1 MRKLLI
7 GAAVVLVLLGGG
19 IALAP
24 LLIPVDTVKA
34 LLTERVRATT
44 GRELTISGDISAS
57 VFPDLAV
64 RLNGVSLSNPDG
76 FRSKEMARLG
86 DLRVVLKPAALLS
99 GRVEI
104 DSLVLVDPVIS
115 LEVASDGRANWVFA
129 KPSTAAP
136 STPAGPAE
144 TATSG
149 ASTITDLGV
158 GDVRIVNGK
167 FTHSDARSGAATT
180 LDSVALKI
188 AAPSLDKPLTAR
200 GSALWRGE
208 TVEIALDAAK
218 PRVLLDAGGATDVTL
233 SVASKPVKLSFVGSL
248 DAGTMTATGAL
259 DLSAPSARGAIAWA
273 TGKPLD
279 LPGNTLGP
287 FSLKAET
294 SASAKRV
301 DLKKLALE
309 LDALRL
315 GGEVSLNLGGATPMI
330 KAALEGAGLDLDPYL
345 PAESGGSVP
354 AVSSGTAPVS
364 NPGAK
369 APSAAP
375 VVANAGWSEAPI
387 DVSFLKSFD
396 ADVILKAGAVKAR
409 RFESGQTRLTIGVR
423 GGKLTLD
430 VAETPLYKGTGS
442 GKVVVDG
449 SRPGGVGLDASLTLK
464 GAAAEPLL
472 RAVAGFERL
481 EGSVDINAK
490 ISGRGVSQSRIV
502 SSLAGDGRVAFTNG
516 AIKGINLAAM
526 VRNLGGAFVG
536 NDAAQKTD
544 FAELSGGFTIAS
556 GVLVNKDLTMM
567 APLVRLGGAGTV
579 DLPKRRVNYVVTPK
593 AAATLEGQGGQR
605 DVTGILVPVIVEGPW
620 DNLSYRPDL
629 EAMIKDNAQDK
640 VKKLIEDAGKG
651 AGGAIPGIGK
661 IELPKIDPGS
671 LFKR

>member
-7 GAAVVLVLLGGG
+7 GVAVVLVLLGGG

-34 LLTERVRATT
+34 LLTERVRAVG

-86 DLRVVLKPAALLS
+86 ELRVALKPMALLS
-99 GRVEI
+99 GRVEV

-136 STPAGPAE
+136 STTARPAE
-144 TATSG
+144 TGASG
-149 ASTITDLGV
+149 ASTIADIGL

-167 FTHSDARSGAATT
+167 FTHSDARSGAATA
-180 LDSVALKI
+180 LDAVALRI
-188 AAPSLDKPLTAR
+188 SAPSLDKPLAAR
-200 GSALWRGE
+200 GSAVWRGE
-208 TVEIALDAAK
+208 RVEIALDAAK
-218 PRVLLDAGGATDVTL
+218 PRVLLDGGGTTDATL
-233 SVASKPVKLSFVGSL
+233 SVVSKPVKLSFGGSFDAAKTTAVGE
-248 DAGTMTATGAL
+248 L

-279 LPGNTLGP
+279 LPGNAAGP
-287 FSLKAET
+287 FSFKAET

-301 DLKKLALE
+301 DLKKLTLE
-309 LDALRL
+309 LDALKL
-315 GGEVSLNLGGATPMI
+315 GGELSLNLAGAVPMI
-330 KAALEGAGLDLDPYL
+330 KAALESSGLDLDPYL
-345 PAESGGSVP
+345 PA
-354 AVSSGTAPVS
+354 PVEGAE
-364 NPGAK
+364 PVAK

-375 VVANAGWSEAPI
+375 VAANAGWSEAPI

-396 ADVILKAGAVKAR
+396 ADVVLKAGAVKAR

-430 VAETPLYKGTGS
+430 LAETPLYKGTGS

-449 SRPGGVGLDASLTLK
+449 SRPGAVGLDASLTLK

-472 RAVAGFERL
+472 RAAAGFERL
-481 EGSVDINAK
+481 EGTVDMTAK
-490 ISGRGVSQSRIV
+490 ISGRGADQRRIV
-502 SSLAGDGRVAFTNG
+502 SSLAGDGRVVFTNG
-516 AIKGINLAAM
+516 AIKGVNLAAM
-526 VRNLGGAFVG
+526 VRNLGGAFSG
-536 NDAAQKTD
+536 TDEARKTD

-567 APLVRLGGAGTV
+567 APLMRLGGAGTV
-579 DLPKRRVNYVVTPK
+579 DLPKRRVDYLITPK
-593 AAATLEGQGGQR
+593 AAATLEGQSGQQ

-629 EAMIKDNAQDK
+629 AAMIKDNAQDK
-640 VKKLIEDAGKG
+640 VKKLLDGAGKD